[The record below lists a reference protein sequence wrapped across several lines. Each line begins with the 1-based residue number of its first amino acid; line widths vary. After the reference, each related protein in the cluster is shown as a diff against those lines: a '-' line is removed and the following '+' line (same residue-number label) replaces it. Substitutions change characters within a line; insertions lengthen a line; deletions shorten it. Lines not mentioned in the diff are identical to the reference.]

1 MNWLRAISLLRIVDV
16 AVWRYDKARDS
27 GAVAGT
33 LTASACASTPI
44 PLSRSTRRDAVV
56 TSK

>member
-27 GAVAGT
+27 GAVVPT
-33 LTASACASTPI
+33 
-44 PLSRSTRRDAVV
+44 
-56 TSK
+56 